1 MRRSQE
7 KADGGTLRRLYAG
20 CHYHDYDGCEEEVD
34 IESYKEARKGDLA
47 DNHAQHYIVI
57 AQ

>member
-1 MRRSQE
+1 ME
-7 KADGGTLRRLYAG
+7 LLGGARQCAG

-47 DNHAQHYIVI
+47 DYMLSII
-57 AQ
+57 S

>member
-1 MRRSQE
+1 ME
-7 KADGGTLRRLYAG
+7 LLGGARQCAG
-20 CHYHDYDGCEEEVD
+20 CHYRDYDGCEEEVD